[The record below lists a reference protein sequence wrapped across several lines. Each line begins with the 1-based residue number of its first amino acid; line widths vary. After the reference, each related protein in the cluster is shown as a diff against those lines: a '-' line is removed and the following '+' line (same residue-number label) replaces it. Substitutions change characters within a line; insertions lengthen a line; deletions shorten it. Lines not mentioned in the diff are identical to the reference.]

1 MNSIERITASLNG
14 EPTDRRAISP
24 ILPLYG
30 ARLTD
35 CELSDYY
42 NDASAYTR
50 AQSAILETFEPDVL
64 FGPFALPLEGA
75 AFGSEVRF
83 FDNQAPN
90 LVKPAIGSVKEMDR
104 LAVPDVDRH
113 PRLLYFRETIRQMH
127 AEHGHKVP
135 IAPIASGPIDLPAMI
150 LGIEGWLDALLFNKE
165 DARQM
170 LNLTIDHSVRFINA
184 LFSEGAM
191 FVAIPVDF
199 ANPRIIL
206 RKTAIEVTIPA
217 LKEALSHMEGPIFL
231 HSGGAPLAPAID
243 LLANLPNVAG
253 FVLNGSDSFA
263 EARKRIGPQPVLVGN
278 IEGPSLFMRKK
289 EDIRE
294 ECLAALH
301 NRRNDPHFVLGT
313 SMADIGINTPP
324 ENIHVLR
331 ESAEHFA
338 GLQHP

>member
-14 EPTDRRAISP
+14 DPTDRRAISP

-30 ARLTD
+30 ARLSG
-35 CELSDYY
+35 CELSEYY
-42 NDASAYTR
+42 NDSSAYAR
-50 AQSAILETFEPDVL
+50 AQSAVLETFEPDVL

-90 LVKPAIGSVKEMDR
+90 IQRPAINSVKEIDG
-104 LAVPDVDRH
+104 LTVPDVDRH
-113 PRLLYFRETIRQMH
+113 PRLLYFRETIRQMY
-127 AEHGHKVP
+127 AQHGHKVP
-135 IAPIASGPIDLPAMI
+135 IAPIASGPIDLPALI
-150 LGIEGWLDALLFNKE
+150 LGIEGWLDALLFDKE
-165 DARQM
+165 GARQM
-170 LNLTIDHSVRFINA
+170 LNLAIAHSVRFINA

-199 ANPRIIL
+199 ANPRIIT
-206 RKTAIEVTIPA
+206 REIAIEITVPA
-217 LKEALSHMEGPIFL
+217 LEEALSQMEGPVFL
-231 HSGGAPLAPAID
+231 HSGGAPLALSID

-253 FVLNGSDSFA
+253 FVLNGSDSFE

-289 EDIRE
+289 EDIRK
-294 ECLAALH
+294 ECLSALH
-301 NRRNDPHFVLGT
+301 NQRNDPHFVLGT
-313 SMADIGINTPP
+313 CMADIGTGTPP

-338 GLQHP
+338 GLKSS